1 MHEKTCNFDEI
12 QFTTTNE
19 SQMNRIISFLFL
31 ITLSLLYTGCSKDDD
46 GGSPA
51 GCTGAAF
58 NQRFAD
64 EINAISTAS
73 MAYSQNPSTA
83 NCEAFKA
90 AYLDYI
96 DELERYENC
105 AIQFNQGTEWQQA
118 LDDARVGAMG
128 IVC

>member
-1 MHEKTCNFDEI
+1 
-12 QFTTTNE
+12 
-19 SQMNRIISFLFL
+19 MNRIISFLFL